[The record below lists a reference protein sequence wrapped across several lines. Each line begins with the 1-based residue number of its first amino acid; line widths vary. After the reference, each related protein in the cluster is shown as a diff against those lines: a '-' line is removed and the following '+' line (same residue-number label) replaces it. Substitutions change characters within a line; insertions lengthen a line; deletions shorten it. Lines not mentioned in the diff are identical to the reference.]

1 MNFSLISP
9 AITQIQNNSA
19 PLTIDARGP
28 RFTAGITIVVLS
40 ITLLTHSIYLIGFQ
54 LVVFAIA
61 AFIGLKKSP
70 YGIIYRKLVQ
80 PRLSGPV
87 PLEDQRPPRFAQLV
101 GFGFALV
108 AFIALLTGAKAVFT
122 IATSFALVAA
132 FLNAVFG
139 FCLGCQMFL
148 ILVRIFKRA

>member
-1 MNFSLISP
+1 MTQTSNNP
-9 AITQIQNNSA
+9 A
-19 PLTIDARGP
+19 PVTIDARGP
-28 RFTAGITIVVLS
+28 RFTATITLVVLA
-40 ITLLTHSIYLIGFQ
+40 IALLTQSIYVIGFQ
-54 LVVFAIA
+54 LLVFGIA

-80 PRLSGPV
+80 PRLRGPV

-101 GFGFALV
+101 GFLFALV
-108 AFIALLTGAKAVFT
+108 AVIGLLSDANAVFT

-132 FLNAVFG
+132 FLNSAFG
-139 FCLGCQMFL
+139 FCLGCQMYL

>member
-1 MNFSLISP
+1 M
-9 AITQIQNNSA
+9 TQTINNSA
-19 PLTIDARGP
+19 SVTIDARGP
-28 RFTAGITIVVLS
+28 RFTAGITLVVLS
-40 ITLLTHSIYLIGFQ
+40 IALLTHSTVVIGFQ
-54 LVVFAIA
+54 LLVFAVA

-80 PRLSGPV
+80 PRLSRPV
-87 PLEDQRPPRFAQLV
+87 PLEDQRPPRFAQFI
-101 GFGFALV
+101 GFIFALV
-108 AFIALLTGAKAVFT
+108 AFVAILSGAKVAFT

-139 FCLGCQMFL
+139 FCLGCQMYL

>member
-1 MNFSLISP
+1 MTQTSNNP
-9 AITQIQNNSA
+9 A
-19 PLTIDARGP
+19 PVTIDARGP
-28 RFTAGITIVVLS
+28 RFTATITLVVLA
-40 ITLLTHSIYLIGFQ
+40 IALLTQSIYVIGFQ
-54 LVVFAIA
+54 LLVFGIA

-101 GFGFALV
+101 GFLFALV
-108 AFIALLTGAKAVFT
+108 AAIGLLSDANAVFT

-132 FLNAVFG
+132 FLNSAFG
-139 FCLGCQMFL
+139 FCLGCQMYL

>member
-1 MNFSLISP
+1 M
-9 AITQIQNNSA
+9 TQTQNNSA

-28 RFTAGITIVVLS
+28 RFTAGITLVVLS
-40 ITLLTHSIYLIGFQ
+40 IALLTHSPLVIGFQ
-54 LVVFAIA
+54 LAVFAIA

-70 YGIIYRKLVQ
+70 YGVIYRKLVQ

-87 PLEDQRPPRFAQLV
+87 PLEDQRPPRFAQFV
-101 GFGFALV
+101 GFIFALV
-108 AFIALLTGAKAVFT
+108 AFIAILSGAEVVFT

-139 FCLGCQMFL
+139 FCLGCQMYL

>member
-1 MNFSLISP
+1 M
-9 AITQIQNNSA
+9 TQTSNN
-19 PLTIDARGP
+19 PVPVTIDARGP
-28 RFTAGITIVVLS
+28 RFTATITLVVLA
-40 ITLLTHSIYLIGFQ
+40 IALLTQSIYVIGFQ
-54 LVVFAIA
+54 LLVFGIA

-80 PRLSGPV
+80 PRLRGPV

-101 GFGFALV
+101 GFLFALV
-108 AFIALLTGAKAVFT
+108 AVIGLLSDANAVFT

-132 FLNAVFG
+132 FLNSAFG
-139 FCLGCQMFL
+139 FCLGCRMYL

>member
-1 MNFSLISP
+1 MTQTSNNP
-9 AITQIQNNSA
+9 A
-19 PLTIDARGP
+19 PVTIDARGP
-28 RFTAGITIVVLS
+28 RFTATITLVVLA
-40 ITLLTHSIYLIGFQ
+40 IALLTQSIYVIGFQ
-54 LVVFAIA
+54 LLVFGIA

-80 PRLSGPV
+80 PRLRGPV

-101 GFGFALV
+101 GFLFALV
-108 AFIALLTGAKAVFT
+108 AAIGLLSDADAVFK

-132 FLNAVFG
+132 FLNSAFG
-139 FCLGCQMFL
+139 FCLGCRMYL

>member
-1 MNFSLISP
+1 MTQNLNQP
-9 AITQIQNNSA
+9 A
-19 PLTIDARGP
+19 PVTIDARGP
-28 RFTAGITIVVLS
+28 RFTAGITLLVLS
-40 ITLLTHSIYLIGFQ
+40 AALLLHSTVLIAFQ
-54 LVVFAIA
+54 MLVFASA
-61 AFIGLKKSP
+61 AFIGLRKSP

-108 AFIALLTGAKAVFT
+108 AFIGAVTGADAVF
-122 IATSFALVAA
+122 IVATSFAIVAA
-132 FLNAVFG
+132 FLNAAFG
-139 FCLGCQMFL
+139 YCLGCQMYL

>member
-1 MNFSLISP
+1 M
-9 AITQIQNNSA
+9 TQIQNNSA
-19 PLTIDARGP
+19 PVTIDARGP
-28 RFTAGITIVVLS
+28 RFTAGITLVVLS
-40 ITLLTHSIYLIGFQ
+40 IALLTHSTVVIGFQ
-54 LVVFAIA
+54 LLVFAIA

-108 AFIALLTGAKAVFT
+108 AFIGALTGADAVF
-122 IATSFALVAA
+122 IVATSFAIVAA
-132 FLNAVFG
+132 FLNAAFG
-139 FCLGCQMFL
+139 YCLGCQMYL

>member
-1 MNFSLISP
+1 MTQTSNNP
-9 AITQIQNNSA
+9 A
-19 PLTIDARGP
+19 PVTIDARGP
-28 RFTAGITIVVLS
+28 RFTATITLVVLA
-40 ITLLTHSIYLIGFQ
+40 IALLTQSIYVMGFQ
-54 LVVFAIA
+54 LLVFGIA

-80 PRLSGPV
+80 PRLRGPV

-101 GFGFALV
+101 GFLFALV
-108 AFIALLTGAKAVFT
+108 AAIGLLSDANAVFT

-132 FLNAVFG
+132 FLNSAFG
-139 FCLGCQMFL
+139 FCLGCQMYL

>member
-1 MNFSLISP
+1 MTENLNRP
-9 AITQIQNNSA
+9 E
-19 PLTIDARGP
+19 PVTIDARGP
-28 RFTAGITIVVLS
+28 RFTAGITFVVLS
-40 ITLLTHSIYLIGFQ
+40 LALLTHSTFLIAIQ
-54 LVVFAIA
+54 MTVFAIA

-70 YGIIYRKLVQ
+70 YGFIYRKFVQ

-108 AFIALLTGAKAVFT
+108 AFIAALTDAKEAFQV
-122 IATSFALVAA
+122 ATSFAIIAA
-132 FLNAVFG
+132 FLNAAFG
-139 FCLGCQMFL
+139 FCLGCKMYL

>member
-1 MNFSLISP
+1 MTQTSNNP
-9 AITQIQNNSA
+9 A
-19 PLTIDARGP
+19 PVTIDARGP
-28 RFTAGITIVVLS
+28 RFTATITLVVLA
-40 ITLLTHSIYLIGFQ
+40 IALLTQSIYVIGFQ
-54 LVVFAIA
+54 LLVFGMA

-80 PRLSGPV
+80 PRLRGPV

-101 GFGFALV
+101 GFLFALV
-108 AFIALLTGAKAVFT
+108 AVIGLLSDANAIFT

-132 FLNAVFG
+132 FLNSAFG
-139 FCLGCQMFL
+139 FCLGCQMYL

>member
-1 MNFSLISP
+1 M
-9 AITQIQNNSA
+9 TQNLNQSA
-19 PLTIDARGP
+19 PVTIDARGP
-28 RFTAGITIVVLS
+28 RFTAGITFVVLS
-40 ITLLTHSIYLIGFQ
+40 LALLTHSTFLIGFQ
-54 LVVFAIA
+54 MLVFAIA

-101 GFGFALV
+101 GFGFSFV
-108 AFIALLTGAKAVFT
+108 AFIGALAGAKAVFLV
-122 IATSFALVAA
+122 ATSFAIIAA
-132 FLNAVFG
+132 FLNVAFG
-139 FCLGCQMFL
+139 FCLGCQMYL

>member
-1 MNFSLISP
+1 M
-9 AITQIQNNSA
+9 TQIQNNSA
-19 PLTIDARGP
+19 PVTIDARGP
-28 RFTAGITIVVLS
+28 RFTAGITLVVLS
-40 ITLLTHSIYLIGFQ
+40 IALLTHSPVVIGFQ
-54 LVVFAIA
+54 LAVFAIA

-87 PLEDQRPPRFAQLV
+87 PLEDQRPPRFAQFV
-101 GFGFALV
+101 GFIFALV
-108 AFIALLTGAKAVFT
+108 AFVAILSGANVAFT

-139 FCLGCQMFL
+139 FCLGCQMYL

>member
-1 MNFSLISP
+1 MTQTSNNP
-9 AITQIQNNSA
+9 A
-19 PLTIDARGP
+19 PVTIDARGP
-28 RFTAGITIVVLS
+28 RFTATITLVVLA
-40 ITLLTHSIYLIGFQ
+40 IALLTQSIYVIGFQ
-54 LVVFAIA
+54 LLVFGIA

-80 PRLSGPV
+80 PRLRGPV

-101 GFGFALV
+101 GFLFALV
-108 AFIALLTGAKAVFT
+108 AVIGLLSDANAIFT

-132 FLNAVFG
+132 FLNSAFG
-139 FCLGCQMFL
+139 FCLGCRMYL

>member
-1 MNFSLISP
+1 M
-9 AITQIQNNSA
+9 TQTSNN
-19 PLTIDARGP
+19 PVPVTIDARGP
-28 RFTAGITIVVLS
+28 RFTATITLVVLA
-40 ITLLTHSIYLIGFQ
+40 IALLTQSIYVIGFQ
-54 LVVFAIA
+54 LLVFAIA

-80 PRLSGPV
+80 PRLRGPV

-101 GFGFALV
+101 GFLFALV
-108 AFIALLTGAKAVFT
+108 AVIGLLSDADAVFT

-132 FLNAVFG
+132 FLNSAFG
-139 FCLGCQMFL
+139 FCLGCQMYL